1 MLEYHVPVNRR
12 QFLSALIVAA
22 CLSGAAVLGL
32 GIRAQSPPDTLPGE
46 LSDKDFWGLV
56 TEYSEPDGFF
66 RSDNLVSNERT
77 FQEVI
82 PELKKRALA
91 NGVYLGVGPDQNFTY
106 IAALKPRMAFIVDIR
121 RGNLDQHLFY
131 KALIEMSTDR
141 MDFLSRLFARAKP
154 EALLENATGLPANIL
169 FDAFAGIEPDP
180 AMFQKNLGDIDKW
193 LTGKHGFALTP
204 DDLKGIEYVARAFF
218 SEGPDLRY
226 SFPSPRLARVFPTYS
241 ELQNTTDA
249 EGTSWTYLASEETF
263 KALQQYERKNLIV
276 PVIGDFAGPKALRAV
291 GNYISTHGGAVNYV
305 YTSNVEQYLF
315 GNDAYRRYYAS
326 VATLPLHEQSTF
338 IRSYFDRG
346 FYYPPGV
353 IMADLHSVQLLDPVQ
368 GLLKAFGQDAIA
380 SYQDVIS
387 RSH

>member
-1 MLEYHVPVNRR
+1 MGSVNRR

-22 CLSGAAVLGL
+22 CLSAAAVVGL
-32 GIRAQSPPDTLPGE
+32 GIRAQSVPDTLPAE
-46 LSDKDFWGLV
+46 LSDRDFWSLV
-56 TEYSEPDGFF
+56 TSYSEPDGFF

-77 FQEVI
+77 FQQVI

-121 RGNLDQHLFY
+121 RGNMDQHLFY
-131 KALIEMSTDR
+131 KALIEMSSDR
-141 MDFLSRLFARAKP
+141 MDFLSRLFSRAKP
-154 EALLENATGLPANIL
+154 GALLENATGLPPDIL
-169 FDAFAGIEPDP
+169 FDAFVGIEPDP
-180 AMFQKNLGDIDKW
+180 AMFQKNLADIEKW

-218 SEGPDLRY
+218 AEGPDLRY
-226 SFPSPRLARVFPTYS
+226 SFPSPRLARVFPTYA
-241 ELQNTTDA
+241 ELQKTDDGA
-249 EGTSWTYLASEETF
+249 GTSWAYLSSEASFRVVRE
-263 KALQQYERKNLIV
+263 YEQKNLIV

-291 GNYISTHGGAVNYV
+291 GGYISTHGGTVNYV

-315 GNDAYRRYYAS
+315 GSDAYRRYYAS
-326 VATLPLHEQSTF
+326 VATLPLAEQSTF

-353 IMADLHSVQLLDPVQ
+353 IMPDLHSVQLLDPVN
-368 GLLKAFGQDAIA
+368 GLLKAFGKDEIG
-380 SYQDVIS
+380 SYQDVIA

>member
-1 MLEYHVPVNRR
+1 MVLVNRR
-12 QFLSALIVAA
+12 QVLTVLILCA
-22 CLSGAAVLGL
+22 CLSGAALQGL
-32 GIRAQSPPDTLPGE
+32 GIRAQSVPDTLPAE
-46 LSDKDFWGLV
+46 LSDKDFWALV

-131 KALIEMSTDR
+131 KALVEMSSDR
-141 MDFLSRLFARAKP
+141 MDFLSRLFAREKP
-154 EALLENATGLPANIL
+154 EALLENATGLPPNIL
-169 FDAFAGIEPDP
+169 FDAFIGIEPDP
-180 AMFQKNLGDIDKW
+180 AMFQKNVADIEKW
-193 LTGKHGFALTP
+193 LTEHHGFALTP
-204 DDLKGIEYVARAFF
+204 DDLRGIEYVARAFF

-241 ELQNTTDA
+241 DLQKTDDGA
-249 EGTSWTYLASEETF
+249 GTSYAYLASEESF
-263 KALQQYERKNLIV
+263 RALKEYEKRNLIV

-291 GNYISTHGGAVNYV
+291 GGYITSHGGVVNYV

-315 GNDAYRRYYAS
+315 QNDAFKRYYAS
-326 VATLPLHEQSTF
+326 VGTLPLHEQSTF

-353 IMADLHSVQLLDPVQ
+353 IMPDLHSVQLLDPVN
-368 GLLKAFGQDAIA
+368 GLLKAFGKEEIG
-380 SYQDVIS
+380 SYQDVIA

>member
-1 MLEYHVPVNRR
+1 MNRR
-12 QFLSALIVAA
+12 QFLSALVVCA
-22 CLSGAAVLGL
+22 CLSAAALLGL
-32 GIRAQSPPDTLPGE
+32 GIRAQSAPDTLPGE

-131 KALIEMSTDR
+131 KALIEMSSDR

-154 EALLENATGLPANIL
+154 EALLENATGLQANIL

-180 AMFQKNLGDIDKW
+180 AMFQKNLGDIEKW

-204 DDLKGIEYVARAFF
+204 DDLRGIEFVARAFF

-226 SFPSPRLARVFPTYS
+226 SFPSPRLARVFPTYA

-249 EGTSWTYLASEETF
+249 TGTSWAYLSSEETF

-291 GNYISTHGGAVNYV
+291 GGYISSHGGAVNYV

-353 IMADLHSVQLLDPVQ
+353 IMADLHSVQLLDPVN
-368 GLLKAFGQDAIA
+368 GLLKAFGKDEIG
-380 SYQDVIS
+380 SYQDVIA

>member
-1 MLEYHVPVNRR
+1 VNRR
-12 QFLSALIVAA
+12 QVIASLLVAA
-22 CLSGAAVLGL
+22 SLSVAAVVGL
-32 GIRAQSPPDTLPGE
+32 GIRAQSVPDTLPAE
-46 LSDKDFWGLV
+46 LSDKDFWSIV
-56 TEYSEPDGFF
+56 TDYSEPDGFF

-131 KALIEMSTDR
+131 KALIEMSSDR

-154 EALLENATGLPANIL
+154 DALVENATGLPANTL
-169 FDAFAGIEPDP
+169 FDAFASVEPDP
-180 AMFQKNLGDIDKW
+180 AMFQKNLGDIEKW

-204 DDLKGIEYVARAFF
+204 DDLRGIEYVARAFF

-241 ELQNTTDA
+241 ELQYTTDA
-249 EGTSWTYLASEETF
+249 TGTSWTYLASEETF
-263 KALQQYERKNLIV
+263 KALRDYERKNLIV

-291 GNYISTHGGAVNYV
+291 GGYISSHGGAVNYV

-353 IMADLHSVQLLDPVQ
+353 IMPDLHSVQLLDPVN
-368 GLLKAFGQDAIA
+368 GLLKAFGKDEIL
-380 SYQDVIS
+380 SYQDVIA

>member
-1 MLEYHVPVNRR
+1 VNRR

-154 EALLENATGLPANIL
+154 DALLENATGLPANIL